1 MCVTVIQHAFS
12 NHLLQKLKQTLKE
25 RQNKHESVCANRL
38 STNERVYLNFEI
50 TELAS
55 SKKTVLSCRILM
67 LSKYQSSLLG
77 NSATDM
83 KHFSEI

>member
-1 MCVTVIQHAFS
+1 MTVIQHAFS
-12 NHLLQKLKQTLKE
+12 NQLLLKLKETLKE
-25 RQNKHESVCANRL
+25 RQNKHKSVCANRL

-55 SKKTVLSCRILM
+55 SKKTVLSCKILI
-67 LSKYQSSLLG
+67 LSKYQSSVLG
-77 NSATDM
+77 NSATDL